1 MKNIL
6 IAFVFPFLC
15 QISYAENYEDTHE
28 DSIWHI
34 KADCKIIG
42 IRTMNNGNDTIHL
55 ITIQIV
61 GYDSLETSALQF
73 AYGENYCHIGQKIV
87 IISDCIKE
95 SRSCE
100 KIKPGKIYKMNIFLL
115 CKYWYA
121 PGPPI
126 KEWIIN
132 GIHIRPRKLLY
143 GQPQISPNLCGLC
156 YDSLY
161 SEYPAHTMK
170 VQLVTRD

>member
-1 MKNIL
+1 MKKIL
-6 IAFVFPFLC
+6 IAFVVLFLGRF
-15 QISYAENYEDTHE
+15 SYAEKHEDIHE
-28 DSIWHI
+28 DSLWHI

-61 GYDSLETSALQF
+61 GYDSLQTSALQS
-73 AYGENYCHIGQKIV
+73 AYGENYCYIGQKIV
-87 IISDCIKE
+87 IISDCIKGY
-95 SRSCE
+95 RSCE
-100 KIKPGKIYKMNIFLL
+100 KIKPGEIYKMYIFLL
-115 CKYWYA
+115 CKYWYV

-132 GIHIRPRKLLY
+132 GIHISTRKLLY
-143 GQPQISPNLCGLC
+143 GQPKISPNLCGLC

-161 SEYPAHTMK
+161 SEYPAHKMT
-170 VQLVTRD
+170 VQLVTKD